1 MKMLNKNG
9 HPCQTHIPDQRD
21 LCMPPQA
28 HLKGGAAL
36 VECHYEVVALSTD
49 TKALHFGKHCF
60 IWHHIVGIF
69 KVDE

>member
-1 MKMLNKNG
+1 
-9 HPCQTHIPDQRD
+9 
-21 LCMPPQA
+21 MPPQA